1 MTVTRR
7 RPLAAAFAFA
17 LAASAL
23 AVCATAPAFAQQA
36 AQPSPAQQTLAR
48 ELVVAN
54 GEARAFE
61 GIIGNVVDGAAASFL
76 QTNPDLAK
84 QLREA
89 ALAVRPE
96 FEKRQSEITALLA
109 NAYAARFSE
118 AELKEALAFYRSPTG
133 QRLVN
138 DRPAIVQGAMQG
150 IQAWG
155 AQLNAQAVEAV
166 RAEMRKRGFDI

>member
-7 RPLAAAFAFA
+7 RPLAATIA
-17 LAASAL
+17 LAL
-23 AVCATAPAFAQQA
+23 AVCAAVPAFAQQA

-61 GIIGNVVDGAAASFL
+61 GVIGNVVDGAAASFL

-84 QLREA
+84 PLREV
-89 ALAVRPE
+89 ALALRPE

-150 IQAWG
+150 IQSWG